1 MLQFHFFNRLLQVM
15 ARSLRPQFED
25 ALYYITV
32 RGNNRQPLFRD
43 YQDQGHYIELLDRY
57 RERFGC
63 RLYGYILL
71 GNHLHLL
78 LETPRGCVGKFMQ
91 CLGTSYVAYF
101 NRRYKR
107 RGTLFEGRYRSDLVA
122 KSDLLDFTRHAHTC
136 KLGHGAG
143 EQRDLKRFVP
153 SSVNQPAVVP
163 SQLQRT
169 DLKKAAEI
177 IQEVRQSLGISNAED
192 LKERHRTSLAR
203 HLAMY
208 LIRKQ
213 TLLPLRLIGTLLGVK
228 PAAVAI
234 AVGKMETRVRERAF
248 PTSIENL
255 LKRINLTGT
264 IV

>member
-1 MLQFHFFNRLLQVM
+1 M

-43 YQDQGHYIELLDRY
+43 FQDQAHYIELLDRY
-57 RERFGC
+57 RQRFSC

-78 LETPRGCVGKFMQ
+78 LETPRGSVGKFMQ

-122 KSDLLDFTRHAHTC
+122 KEDLLEFTRHSHTC

-143 EQRDLKRFVP
+143 EQRDLQRFVP
-153 SSVNQPAVVP
+153 SSVNQPAAVP
-163 SQLQRT
+163 SQVQRT
-169 DLKKAAEI
+169 DLKKAEGI

-192 LKERHRTSLAR
+192 LRGRHRTSLAR

-234 AVGKMETRVRERAF
+234 AVGKMETRVRDRGF
-248 PTSIENL
+248 PSNIENL

>member
-1 MLQFHFFNRLLQVM
+1 V
-15 ARSLRPQFED
+15 ARVLRPQFED

-43 YQDQGHYIELLDRY
+43 FQDQGHYIELLDRY

-63 RLYGYILL
+63 RLYAYILL
-71 GNHLHLL
+71 SNHLHLL
-78 LETPRGCVGKFMQ
+78 LETPRANVSRFMQ

-107 RGTLFEGRYRSDLVA
+107 RGTLFEGRYRSDCVA

-136 KLGHGAG
+136 RLGHGLG
-143 EQRDLKRFVP
+143 EQRDLRRFVP
-153 SSVNQPAVVP
+153 SSVNQPAAIP
-163 SQLQRT
+163 SQVQRT
-169 DLKKAAEI
+169 DLKKAERI
-177 IQEVRQSLGISNAED
+177 IQEVRQSLGISNADD
-192 LKERHRTSLAR
+192 LRERHRTSLAR

-234 AVGKMETRVRERAF
+234 AVGKMETRARDRSF
-248 PTSIENL
+248 PSNIESL
-255 LKRINLTGT
+255 LKRINLIGT

>member
-1 MLQFHFFNRLLQVM
+1 M

-43 YQDQGHYIELLDRY
+43 YQDQGHYIQLLDRY

-63 RLYGYILL
+63 RLYAYILL
-71 GNHLHLL
+71 SNHLHLL
-78 LETPRGCVGKFMQ
+78 LETPRANVGRFMQ

-122 KSDLLDFTRHAHTC
+122 KNDLLEFTRHTHTC
-136 KLGHGAG
+136 KLGYGLG

-153 SSVNQPAVVP
+153 ASVNRPAAVR
-163 SQLQRT
+163 SQVQRT
-169 DLKKAAEI
+169 DLKKAEGI

-192 LKERHRTSLAR
+192 LTERRRTSLAR

-208 LIRKQ
+208 LIRRQ
-213 TLLPLRLIGTLLGVK
+213 TLLPLRLIGALLGVK

-234 AVGKMETRVRERAF
+234 AVGKMERRVRDRGF
-248 PTSIENL
+248 PSNIENL

>member
-1 MLQFHFFNRLLQVM
+1 MTR
-15 ARSLRPQFED
+15 ALRPQFED

-63 RLYGYILL
+63 RLYAYILL
-71 GNHLHLL
+71 SNHLHLL
-78 LETPRGCVGKFMQ
+78 LDTPRGSVGKFMQ

-107 RGTLFEGRYRSDLVA
+107 RGTLFEGRYRSDLVG
-122 KSDLLDFTRHAHTC
+122 KDNLLEFTRRSHIC
-136 KLGHGAG
+136 KLGHSAVQ
-143 EQRDLKRFVP
+143 QRDLRRSFP
-153 SSVNQPAVVP
+153 PSVNPPETISTQ
-163 SQLQRT
+163 SDGS
-169 DLKKAAEI
+169 DLKRAENI
-177 IQEVRQSLGISNAED
+177 IQEVRLSMGLSEVED
-192 LKERHRTSLAR
+192 MRERRSTALAR

-213 TLLPLRLIGTLLGVK
+213 TLLPLRLIGALLGVK

-234 AVGKMETRVRERAF
+234 AIGKMEKRLRDGGF
-248 PTSIENL
+248 PSHIELL
-255 LKRINLTGT
+255 LKRAHAART
-264 IV
+264 IL

>member
-1 MLQFHFFNRLLQVM
+1 M

-63 RLYGYILL
+63 RLYAYILL
-71 GNHLHLL
+71 SNHLHLL
-78 LETPRGCVGKFMQ
+78 LETPRANVGRFMQ

-122 KSDLLDFTRHAHTC
+122 KNDLLEFTRHTHTC
-136 KLGHGAG
+136 KLGHGLG
-143 EQRDLKRFVP
+143 EHRD
-153 SSVNQPAVVP
+153 SSVNQPAAVP
-163 SQLQRT
+163 SQVQRT
-169 DLKKAAEI
+169 DLKKAEGI
-177 IQEVRQSLGISNAED
+177 IQEVRKSLGISNAED
-192 LKERHRTSLAR
+192 LTERHRTFLGR

-213 TLLPLRLIGTLLGVK
+213 TVLPLRLIGALLGVK

-234 AVGKMETRVRERAF
+234 AVGRMERRVRDRGF
-248 PTSIENL
+248 PSNIENL